1 MLVSSFVNYNIDA
14 MIIYKI
20 QTLFIH
26 LSIIDARG
34 VCKQPI
40 TTHTAVMNSAK
51 VKLTRL
57 LSILD
62 VGQWDKMWRWKTVIL
77 MILTLYRPRA

>member
-1 MLVSSFVNYNIDA
+1 M
-14 MIIYKI
+14 
-20 QTLFIH
+20 T
-26 LSIIDARG
+26 
-34 VCKQPI
+34 
-40 TTHTAVMNSAK
+40 VMNSTK

-77 MILTLYRPRA
+77 MTLTLYRSRLMCVIPGARGIELM